1 MGADKERD
9 NSVGFL
15 NFVLYVLGYFLLAG
29 IKEKIEI
36 GAWSDNYRQNCDVFT
51 PCHNVNAS
59 VL

>member
-9 NSVGFL
+9 NSIGFL

-36 GAWSDNYRQNCDVFT
+36 GAWSDNYIQAKLWCFHSM
-51 PCHNVNAS
+51 P
-59 VL
+59 